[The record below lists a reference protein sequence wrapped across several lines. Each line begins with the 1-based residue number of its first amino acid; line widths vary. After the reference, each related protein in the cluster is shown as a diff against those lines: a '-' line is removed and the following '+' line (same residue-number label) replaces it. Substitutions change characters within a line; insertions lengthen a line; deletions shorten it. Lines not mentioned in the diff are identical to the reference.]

1 MTSPSSSGALEAV
14 ERILN
19 RGGEPHDV
27 LSRVVQTLRERTGLR
42 VGIAPLDA
50 GHDPPDDAQTHE
62 IVWEGHP
69 VALLWAGQE
78 ADSALLARVAVIV
91 APYCR

>member
-19 RGGEPHDV
+19 RGGEPSDV
-27 LSRVVQTLRERTGLR
+27 LSRVVETLQERTGVR
-42 VGIAPLDA
+42 VGIARCDGP
-50 GHDPPDDAQTHE
+50 DPPDGAQTHE
-62 IVWEGHP
+62 IAWEGHP
-69 VALLWAGQE
+69 VALLWAGEE
-78 ADSALLARVAVIV
+78 ADPALLARVAVIV